1 MPIVQWV
8 ISYLFY
14 YWVDRNM
21 CITCA
26 LDSIQKI
33 FLSRIL
39 FAVKKICH
47 YNCKYI
53 LVFFF
58 QPMGIM
64 ALVDEE
70 CWFPKATDKS
80 FVEKLV
86 SSHSA
91 HPKFMKSDFRGEA
104 DFSVIHYAG
113 KVDYSAKK
121 WLMKNMDPLNENVVQ
136 QLKASQDPFIQGI
149 WKDAEIV
156 GMAQQA
162 MSDTQVLR
170 LSH

>member
-1 MPIVQWV
+1 
-8 ISYLFY
+8 
-14 YWVDRNM
+14 
-21 CITCA
+21 
-26 LDSIQKI
+26 
-33 FLSRIL
+33 
-39 FAVKKICH
+39 
-47 YNCKYI
+47 
-53 LVFFF
+53 
-58 QPMGIM
+58 MGIM

-86 SSHSA
+86 SSHNA

-162 MSDTQVLR
+162 MSDTQVR
-170 LSH
+170 LSHWALFLYNGCTGFKLSFCILDICFFSHALTLATDDYKYSSFKNLGFIYGIRFHGKGPFWL